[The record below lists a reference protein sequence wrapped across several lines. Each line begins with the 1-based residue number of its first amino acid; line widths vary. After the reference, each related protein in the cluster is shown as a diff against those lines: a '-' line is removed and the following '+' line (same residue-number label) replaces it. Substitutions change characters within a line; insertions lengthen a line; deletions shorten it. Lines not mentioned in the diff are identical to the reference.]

1 MRLDPKPALTT
12 RDCKLK
18 RVYPRL
24 PPHVH
29 SAGQKGLAE
38 TAAGNPARPGAAKRS
53 SEWRPDRLC
62 TRLQH
67 ELSSDAWTRLEAAA
81 RARGTSIEELLATV
95 LAEAS

>member
-1 MRLDPKPALTT
+1 MRLAQKPARTKHC
-12 RDCKLK
+12 CKLK

-24 PPHVH
+24 PLHVH

-38 TAAGNPARPGAAKRS
+38 RAAGNPTRQDAANPP
-53 SEWRPDRLC
+53 SEWRPDRLRI
-62 TRLQH
+62 RLQH
-67 ELSSDAWTRLEAAA
+67 ELSSDAWTRLESAA